1 MCMFE
6 ILIIRKYLDIK
17 KIDFRNCI
25 VHIVPTQ
32 HVSRWYSSKA
42 NNISNGE
49 LETLAALSIHLE
61 RTLIDSVYQLFFRI

>member
-1 MCMFE
+1 MCIFE

-17 KIDFRNCI
+17 KNRFQELHC
-25 VHIVPTQ
+25 V
-32 HVSRWYSSKA
+32 YSSNSTCIKVVFIKSE
-42 NNISNGE
+42 NISNGE